1 MSSPLIWSGNDAKLL
16 KKNLDFSDV
25 KIITGTFTAANNQAA
40 ATNVTGLVF
49 ANATYR
55 ATTINVSVY
64 IDATT
69 DLHANYTLQ
78 CIQKSSSWEM
88 SQEYTGDATGI
99 IFSITSAGQV
109 QYSSTNVSGY
119 SSSVFKYSATATD
132 I

>member
-25 KIITGTFTAANNQAA
+25 KIITNTFAAANNQ
-40 ATNVTGLVF
+40 TVTDVTGLVF

-55 ATTINVSVY
+55 AATVNISIY

-88 SQEYTGDATGI
+88 SQDYTGDVTGI
-99 IFSITSAGQV
+99 VFTITTSGQI
-109 QYSSTNVSGY
+109 QYTSTNVSGY
-119 SSSVFKYSATATD
+119 SSSVFKFSATVTD